1 MQKVHSTHVDAGRWA
16 AACCRQ
22 VLVFMKVLEKS
33 QRLSGAR
40 TGAEVTVGEKL
51 LIRDFEQLT
60 YQLPQAGTLLLFSKS
75 GTEYQHLYALI
86 SFPGKVT
93 EDNQYI

>member
-1 MQKVHSTHVDAGRWA
+1 MSSSLLQAGISFHESTGEIPEAVGRSHW
-16 AACCRQ
+16 
-22 VLVFMKVLEKS
+22 K
-33 QRLSGAR
+33 
-40 TGAEVTVGEKL
+40 GAEVTVGEKL